1 MYVRGGG
8 DNTNKKWEIKNIL
21 IDLFQVLANHQR
33 VTVFDPSDENAEGL
47 DIIILRKVV
56 AQEVSLP

>member
-1 MYVRGGG
+1 MYKSEGG

-33 VTVFDPSDENAEGL
+33 VTVFDPNDENAEGL

-56 AQEVSLP
+56 AQEVSLL